1 MSKRSGL
8 DPKSIIEPG
17 KKQRTG
23 VVTRAMSKS
32 RPLEAVVQ
40 ENQAPV
46 QLRSVK
52 LKKKKEKVP
61 KINVPQTGMK
71 TRSAGKEGLM
81 GELKFFRKPGRT
93 NKKAEERLV
102 QPGEWVP
109 DDDEAHEE
117 Q

>member
-8 DPKSIIEPG
+8 DPKSIVEPG

-32 RPLEAVVQ
+32 RPLEGVVQ

-52 LKKKKEKVP
+52 LKKKKEQVT
-61 KINVPQTGMK
+61 KINIPQSGVK

-81 GELKFFRKPGRT
+81 GELKFFRKARRT

-102 QPGEWVP
+102 QVGEWVP
-109 DDDEAHEE
+109 DDDGHEE
-117 Q
+117 QE